1 MKTNET
7 NALNPPGV
15 MIYRS
20 SRAILSKLKPETVC
34 EVLMAMLD
42 YSETGQEPTND
53 DPFFQIA
60 WAAMREHLDADR
72 RKYEQVCLSNRYHRF
87 LREADRVLPYEE
99 RPSYEEWLS
108 VSQGGSLS
116 AAKTVS
122 LIVDR

>member
-1 MKTNET
+1 MRSNET
-7 NALNPPGV
+7 ALHPPGV

-20 SRAILSKLKPETVC
+20 SRELLSNLKPETVY

-42 YSETGQEPTND
+42 YSESGQEPTSD
-53 DPFFQIA
+53 DPFFRLA

-87 LREADRVLPYEE
+87 LREADRCLPREDC
-99 RPSYEEWLS
+99 PSYEEWLS
-108 VSQGGSLS
+108 LSQGGSLS

-122 LIVDR
+122 LLVDR